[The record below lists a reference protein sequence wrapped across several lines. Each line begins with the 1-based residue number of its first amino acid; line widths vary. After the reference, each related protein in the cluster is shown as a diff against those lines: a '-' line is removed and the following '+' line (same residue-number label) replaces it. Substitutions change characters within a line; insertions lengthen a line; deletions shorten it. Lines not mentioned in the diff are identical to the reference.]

1 MVVIL
6 DSSRM
11 ILDSSVMIHESCACF
26 LNQAFLFLES
36 SSCFRFFTLIPESL
50 VFVSAFYFL
59 NQVELIQETRLDSRI
74 NGLNCYRGFLSGEEP
89 TSCSSASGKSGHG
102 PPWSTMYN

>member
-1 MVVIL
+1 MVVVL
-6 DSSRM
+6 DSSLM

-36 SSCFRFFTLIPESL
+36 SSCFRFFILIQESF

-59 NQVELIQETRLDSRI
+59 NQVELIQETRLDSR
-74 NGLNCYRGFLSGEEP
+74 NKPGLIQELLG
-89 TSCSSASGKSGHG
+89 
-102 PPWSTMYN
+102 